1 MGVGVENTIPLG
13 GMAIGRYLINKKDWY
28 ASNPP
33 DHHCPEDV
41 RLIDDPTFTFGDV
54 ERAPHVEVRQRDFLS
69 RLRLVADWSSRAE
82 EMALLEWLE
91 AKYGASSCAKYGPP
105 TRTGSS
111 R

>member
-1 MGVGVENTIPLG
+1 VV

-33 DHHCPEDV
+33 DHHRPEDV

-54 ERAPHVEVRQRDFLS
+54 ERALHVEVRQRDFLS
-69 RLRLVADWSSRAE
+69 RLRLVADSSLRAG
-82 EMALLEWLE
+82 EMALLKRLE
-91 AKYGASSCAKYGPP
+91 AKYGASSAQSMVPP
-105 TRTGSS
+105 TRMGSS